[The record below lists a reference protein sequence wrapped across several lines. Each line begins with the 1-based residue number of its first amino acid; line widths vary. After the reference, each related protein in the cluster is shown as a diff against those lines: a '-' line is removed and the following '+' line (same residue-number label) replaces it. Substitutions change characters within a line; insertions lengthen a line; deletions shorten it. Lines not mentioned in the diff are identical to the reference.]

1 VTGPG
6 PLLPPDVRAVT
17 RAAMRRATLQLV
29 IGVAALD
36 GVAMAIYFLADISHG
51 PPRTRMIFTVVW
63 TITTALVVAF
73 LLKRVRRARFVTMR

>member
-1 VTGPG
+1 
-6 PLLPPDVRAVT
+6 
-17 RAAMRRATLQLV
+17 MRRATLQLV

-36 GVAMAIYFLADISHG
+36 GVAMAIYFLGGIAHG

-73 LLKRVRRARFVTMR
+73 LLKRVRRARFATMR